1 MNEQHRILDDIHFS
15 KSGDGLEKFLADG
28 LEIIFG
34 NPVCQHAF
42 FPKPYIPSSPQPTL

>member
-1 MNEQHRILDDIHFS
+1 MFGQHQILDDISFS
-15 KSGDGLEKFLADG
+15 KSEDALEKFLADG

-42 FPKPYIPSSPQPTL
+42 FPKPYIPPSPQPTL